1 VSPSPVSARSPL
13 LWFGILGGP
22 IAWGA
27 EVILVFVTSRNCKGN
42 LGTLITGTI
51 LLILVAVA
59 SFVAA
64 LLVWRQTERTP
75 SESAERVG
83 FYATGGMYIGAIS
96 IFVVVMAVVFAVG
109 LGNRCT

>member
-1 VSPSPVSARSPL
+1 M

-42 LGTLITGTI
+42 LEPLITGTL
-51 LLILVAVA
+51 LLILLASA
-59 SFVAA
+59 SFAA
-64 LLVWRQTERTP
+64 SLLVWREAQRTP
-75 SESAERVG
+75 TESAERVG
-83 FYATGGMYIGAIS
+83 FYATGGMFIGAIS
-96 IFVVVMAVVFAVG
+96 GFVVLMAMVFALG